1 MATNEYK
8 VKLTADASGFSAGTR
23 QAKKDLGDLSSQL
36 GALRALSGRV
46 LAFAGVGLVANEFIQ
61 IADAAGQTTARL
73 RLATKATGDFAQVQR
88 ELIQGAR
95 DARAPLN
102 DSVSLYA
109 QIAPSLN
116 AVGISSMRTA
126 AAIKTVNQAIAL
138 SGSAGPSAAAAL
150 QQLSQ
155 GLAANELRGAELNSV
170 LEQTPGLATAL
181 AEGLGVPVGAL
192 KEMASNGEITAEAF
206 IKAMEKV
213 AKRVD
218 EDFRAMP
225 TSVAQSITVFNDA
238 VASVVSSFDQQS
250 GLTAEIGA
258 STIALGDGIKALEP
272 VINGVLVP
280 LTNIVINFIDVVRRM
295 FRLLGTGI
303 AGTIAMIQLAI
314 NGDLQGIKDTF
325 AQMGE
330 DTERILTEQLRSQKV
345 LAAQEKQG
353 ADARVKLNEDLVR
366 ASQRLED
373 LRKVAAGE
381 ANADILKSD
390 KELASAR
397 SELAEKS
404 LKDQLKGQEAL
415 RDALR
420 KSAEESLKSAQKS
433 RESAEALRTQGR
445 DARGSLQDRAAE
457 RRNRGL
463 SDEDR
468 SALAERQ
475 ASTLSAR
482 ATLTAGQAG
491 VALREGDLKRAQ
503 KLSEEAVKLAERAE
517 KAAGSILDD
526 DTAARQLEELG
537 RLQEK
542 ILNGQAAI
550 KDAEAVEQENIAA
563 QQFEQMA
570 KIEER
575 IKQLQAVLATPISI
589 SIDISEAEKKIAQLQ
604 AQLDQL
610 NAVAGVQTPAPAT
623 PPTPPAS
630 FARGGWTGPGGKF
643 QPAGIVH
650 AGEVVVRSEVVRQPG
665 MRALLE
671 HINEKGA
678 VALRGYAGGGFVQP
692 RGIPRMPSIQP
703 AQKQGGPY
711 STVVLD
717 LGRGRRF
724 EMRTEPKTARSVE
737 EAIRIE
743 SLKVGL

>member
-36 GALRALSGRV
+36 GALRALSGRA

-225 TSVAQSITVFNDA
+225 TSVAQSMTIFNDA
-238 VASVVSSFDQQS
+238 IASVVASFDQQS
-250 GLTAEIGA
+250 GLTAEIG
-258 STIALGDGIKALEP
+258 STIIAVGDGIRALEP
-272 VINGVLVP
+272 VVTGVLVP
-280 LTNIVINFIDVVRRM
+280 MVSLVINFIDVVG
-295 FRLLGTGI
+295 RLFKTMGSGI
-303 AGTIAMIQLAI
+303 AAYILIIQQVAK
-314 NGDLQGIKDTF
+314 GDLKGARETF
-325 AQMGE
+325 
-330 DTERILTEQLRSQKV
+330 EQLSNDVEKIWSEGTRAQKA
-345 LAAQEKQG
+345 LEAQSRQG
-353 ADARVKLNEDLVR
+353 SDQRIKTQEDLVR
-366 ASQRLED
+366 QQQRLED

-390 KELASAR
+390 KDLASSRLKIAEEALKAR
-397 SELAEKS
+397 
-404 LKDQLKGQEAL
+404 LKGEESL

-420 KSAEESLKSAQKS
+420 KAAEDSLKDAQKA
-433 RESAEALRTQGR
+433 RDAAEQLRTQGR
-445 DARGSLQDRAAE
+445 EVRGNLQDRANE
-457 RRNRGL
+457 RRGRGL
-463 SDEDR
+463 SDEER
-468 SALAERQ
+468 SARAERQ
-475 ASTLSAR
+475 ASSLSAQ
-482 ATLTAGQAG
+482 ATLTAGQAN

-503 KLSEEAVKLAERAE
+503 KLAQEAVKLAERAE
-517 KAAGSILDD
+517 KSADAIIDD

-542 ILNGQAAI
+542 ILNSQAAI
-550 KDAEAVEQENIAA
+550 KDAEAVAKENEAA
-563 QQFEQMA
+563 QQFDQLA
-570 KIEER
+570 KTEER

-589 SIDISEAEKKIAQLQ
+589 SLDISEAEAKVAQLKQ
-604 AQLDQL
+604 QLDNL
-610 NAVAGVQTPAPAT
+610 NAAA
-623 PPTPPAS
+623 PTPPAS

-671 HINEKGA
+671 HINKEGA
-678 VALRGYAGGGFVQP
+678 IALRGYAGGGFVQP
-692 RGIPRMPSIQP
+692 RGIRVPNMPTIQP